1 MNCVETPALAFSKG
15 VAVTPSLRWVRS
27 FVLLVP
33 ASVKKQFVT
42 ESLLCLFVCFLT
54 KHACY
59 INRKIR

>member
-15 VAVTPSLRWVRS
+15 VAVAPSLRWIRS

-33 ASVKKQFVT
+33 ASMRKQFVT
-42 ESLLCLFVCFLT
+42 ESLLCWFLI

-59 INRKIR
+59 TNRKIR